1 MTEKMILTVVSG
13 VLLVFLG
20 MQLLLFGLPF
30 FRRIEFDAI
39 CHKYAMLMD
48 QSGGLTEMAA
58 AQMAQELGNSGF
70 TVTQITGTGQAA
82 YGEELS
88 LFIQVAC
95 DVYVI
100 TGDLFLEEV
109 ERCFEFQSSLY
120 CRKIRNYAADP

>member
-13 VLLVFLG
+13 VLLVLLG

-58 AQMAQELGNSGF
+58 AQLAQELGSRGF
-70 TVTQITGTGQAA
+70 TVTQLRGTGQAD

-88 LFIQVAC
+88 LYIQVAC
-95 DVYVI
+95 DVSII
-100 TGDLFLEEV
+100 TSDLVLEEV
-109 ERCFEFQSSLY
+109 DRCFEFQSSLY
-120 CRKIRNYAADP
+120 CRKMKNYDGVP

>member
-13 VLLVFLG
+13 VLLVLLG
-20 MQLLLFGLPF
+20 IQLLLFGLPF

-58 AQMAQELGNSGF
+58 AQMAQELGDSGF
-70 TVTQITGTGQAA
+70 TVTQIMGTGQAA

-120 CRKIRNYAADP
+120 CRKIINYAVDP

>member
-20 MQLLLFGLPF
+20 IQLLLFGLPF

-39 CHKYAMLMD
+39 CHKYAMMMD
-48 QSGGLTEMAA
+48 QSGGLTETAA
-58 AQMAQELGNSGF
+58 AQLAQELGNRGF
-70 TVTQITGTGQAA
+70 TVTQLRGTGQAE

-95 DVYVI
+95 DVYII

-120 CRKIRNYAADP
+120 CRKIKNYAGDP